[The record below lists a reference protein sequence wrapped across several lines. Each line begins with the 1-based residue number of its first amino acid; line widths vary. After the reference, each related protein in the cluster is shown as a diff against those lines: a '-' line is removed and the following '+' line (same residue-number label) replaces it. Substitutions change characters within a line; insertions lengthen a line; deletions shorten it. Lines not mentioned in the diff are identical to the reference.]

1 MTFKDLNLNENL
13 QKGIDDAGFVDCM
26 PVQERTFEHSLQGI
40 DVIVQSQ
47 TGSGKTAAFLIT
59 IFQRLANTPPDDRR
73 MALIIVPTRELAV
86 QIEREA
92 KLLGGHMDFSIGS
105 IYGGVGYRPQEKLLQ
120 EGADMVIGTPGR
132 LIDLNQSRKLDFRQ
146 VGTLVIDEADRL
158 FDMGFLPDLRKML
171 KRMPRPSER
180 HTMLYS
186 ATIDTQVR
194 HIGWEYMHDAVEI
207 TINPERIT
215 VDEISQELYH
225 VSKGE
230 KINLLLGL
238 LRRENPQSA
247 IVFTNTKRA
256 AEVISKRLS
265 MNGYTNE
272 FIIGDLA
279 QKKRIQVIDQLKSG
293 KLQIL
298 VATDVAA
305 RGLHIDDL
313 SLVVNYDLPEDP
325 EGYVHRI
332 GRTARVGKAG
342 KAISLACERYVY
354 GLSSIE
360 DFIGMKIPVVWPD
373 DELFHKDES
382 EGVHIRTGR
391 PERRPERGRSGR
403 GRDRDSRSRSGSRGP
418 SSRSGDKRRP
428 AATDQARS
436 DGSGLGAAQ
445 GTANTEAGTQPRDTS
460 GKQSGGAQQKSRSR
474 SRKKRS
480 GSREG
485 ERTPAERAES
495 RSGGSN
501 AESRR
506 PSSDASMNERLRYYR
521 EKYGEDFK
529 VTDGP
534 EAGGAKSGNEPAKRR
549 GGSDQSKAGTSG
561 AGTRG
566 KETAGSG
573 GGQRSG
579 GSPRGGDGGGRN
591 NGKGANAA
599 SARRDAGSGRSGAQA
614 RPEQS
619 ESANRENG
627 GVLKKLFGFLKKKD

>member
-1 MTFKDLNLNENL
+1 MTFKDLNLNEDL
-13 QKGIDDAGFVDCM
+13 QKGIDDAKFVDCM
-26 PVQERTFEHSLQGI
+26 PVQERTFQHSLQGT

-47 TGSGKTAAFLIT
+47 TGSGKTAAFLVT
-59 IFQRLANTPPDDRR
+59 IFQRLADTPPDDRR

-92 KLLGGHMDFSIGS
+92 KLLGGHLGFSIGS

-132 LIDLNQSRKLDFRQ
+132 LIDLNQSRKLDFRK

-171 KRMPRPSER
+171 QRMPESSQR

-194 HIGWEYMHDAVEI
+194 HIGWEYMTGPVEI

-225 VSKGE
+225 VSKEE

-279 QKKRIQVIDQLKSG
+279 QKKRIQVIDELKSG

-332 GRTARVGKAG
+332 GRTARVGKSG

-360 DFIGMKIPVVWPD
+360 ELIGMKIPVFWPD

-403 GRDRDSRSRSGSRGP
+403 GRDRDSRSRSGSRGS
-418 SSRSGDKRRP
+418 SSRPGDQRRR
-428 AATDQARS
+428 AAPEQARG
-436 DGSGLGAAQ
+436 DGNGVAAAQ
-445 GTANTEAGTQPRDTS
+445 GAADTEAGKQRRDTS
-460 GKQSGGAQQKSRSR
+460 GKESGGAAQKSRPR
-474 SRKKRS
+474 SRKKDS
-480 GSREG
+480 ASRGG
-485 ERTPAERAES
+485 ERSRAAKTDGRSDGGAEAK
-495 RSGGSN
+495 
-501 AESRR
+501 R

-529 VTDGP
+529 VTDGAGA
-534 EAGGAKSGNEPAKRR
+534 EAAGAGKRGNESAKPCADKDAAKAEGGGERGTGSRRR
-549 GGSDQSKAGTSG
+549 GGGDGSH
-561 AGTRG
+561 
-566 KETAGSG
+566 AGS
-573 GGQRSG
+573 
-579 GSPRGGDGGGRN
+579 N
-591 NGKGANAA
+591 
-599 SARRDAGSGRSGAQA
+599 SGRSPAEA
-614 RPEQS
+614 PIKESEAAHEQD
-619 ESANRENG
+619 G